1 MARRHPAGTT
11 TLCHCLP
18 VPHPREEIEA
28 AVARYLEVRERMDR
42 GEGGWTDMA
51 GLFTD
56 DATYIDPAWG
66 RVDGI
71 EAITDFLE
79 RSMAGLEDWVFPVEW
94 VAIDGDHVVVKWI
107 QRLPGRRPDGTHYDN
122 SGVSLLTYAGD
133 GRFSR
138 SEDHLN
144 MLHVYEVIAESGWR
158 PGPGFTAPPDHPP
171 RL

>member
-1 MARRHPAGTT
+1 MG
-11 TLCHCLP
+11 
-18 VPHPREEIEA
+18 HPRAEVEA
-28 AVARYLEVRERMDR
+28 AVAQYLAVRERMDA
-42 GEGGWTDMA
+42 GQGGWDEMA
-51 GLFTD
+51 DLFTE

-66 RVDGI
+66 LI
-71 EAITDFLE
+71 EGNDAIRAFMSE
-79 RSMAGLEDWVFPVEW
+79 SMAGLEEWLFPIEW
-94 VAIDGDHVVVKWI
+94 VAIDGDHVVVKWT
-107 QRLPGRRPDGTHYDN
+107 QRLPGQRADGSRYDN

-158 PGPGFTAPPDHPP
+158 PGPGFNSPPEHPR

>member
-1 MARRHPAGTT
+1 
-11 TLCHCLP
+11 LP

-42 GEGGWTDMA
+42 GEGGWTEMA

>member
-1 MARRHPAGTT
+1 MS
-11 TLCHCLP
+11 
-18 VPHPREEIEA
+18 HPREEIEA

-42 GEGGWTDMA
+42 GEGGWTEMA
-51 GLFTD
+51 SLFTD

-71 EAITDFLE
+71 EAITDFLQ

-94 VAIDGDHVVVKWI
+94 VAIDGDRVVVKWI
-107 QRLPGRRPDGTHYDN
+107 QRLPGQRPDGSHYDN